1 MNHTVWFILYG
12 AKKLLFNKFQ
22 KDFREWFSRRLVFD
36 DTLLCFSEYGFLI
49 FFGYFLS
56 FTTTRGIFQTRTVKN
71 YLYDNKW
78 DNAVLNSHVRGLC
91 FGPYQSDKR
100 KSRCDEYCDG
110 EKDLVGR
117 FSRASFQKYT
127 KMTEQVTFSGN
138 QYKVFLDGDFE
149 AADNIEIFG
158 WWFSKNFFLKMTICN
173 FFSKMKWNN
182 KFVWN
187 CKKFKM
193 F

>member
-1 MNHTVWFILYG
+1 MEYGWLQLIIYKRFVSIHFQGNNKSTTCRFLDLILRLISMNHTVWFILYG

-138 QYKVFLDGDFE
+138 
-149 AADNIEIFG
+149 
-158 WWFSKNFFLKMTICN
+158 
-173 FFSKMKWNN
+173 
-182 KFVWN
+182 
-187 CKKFKM
+187 
-193 F
+193 